1 MEEQETTLATTPNI
15 PQQKKKEIKP
25 LSDEDILAITPNLY
39 PPKKKGRKPLSDE
52 EKALRRLEKH
62 KKQKEFY
69 QQNKKYFIMK
79 YNSYLLDDRYS
90 LEDVKRKFESCR
102 LNYEL
107 LRDILIEKEKKILG
121 YSNNTY
127 PLI

>member
-15 PQQKKKEIKP
+15 PQH
-25 LSDEDILAITPNLY
+25 
-39 PPKKKGRKPLSDE
+39 KKKGRKPLSDE

-69 QQNKKYFIMK
+69 QQNKKYFVMK

-90 LEDVKRKFESCR
+90 LEDVKKKFESCR